1 LETSFGSLDFLAPG
15 SKEPLLVDFQLKTDG
30 VVTGQLCLELVF
42 GDGGLW
48 ELMDWSSDLL
58 EKMSGPNDLASL
70 WGHVSNRWGVL
81 LGMLV
86 ELFLDGFQV
95 SGIDV

>member
-1 LETSFGSLDFLAPG
+1 LS
-15 SKEPLLVDFQLKTDG
+15 
-30 VVTGQLCLELVF
+30 LELVF

-48 ELMDWSSDLL
+48 ELMDWSGDLL

-70 WGHVSNRWGVL
+70 WGHVSDRWGVL

-86 ELFLDGFQV
+86 EFFLDGFQV